1 MWQMEYVEFIQRV
14 CAHTESI
21 YICIDPRNISFF
33 PSAAGAGV
41 WESSI
46 SIEPKDQ
53 LFLSTCNPTPLYICR
68 TCTILHYFLR
78 NQIEYV
84 AVGITSGGTILGY
97 WTIACSSLLLPGTI
111 ERSQSSL
118 VALLPFLMNG

>member
-1 MWQMEYVEFIQRV
+1 MEYVEFIQRV

-68 TCTILHYFLR
+68 TYPALFSPQPDWVRGSGYNVGGNNSRILDDRVHVLSCCPELLKDL
-78 NQIEYV
+78 NQV
-84 AVGITSGGTILGY
+84 L
-97 WTIACSSLLLPGTI
+97 
-111 ERSQSSL
+111 
-118 VALLPFLMNG
+118 